1 MSDGAVGWRSEE
13 QKSLRELSTSLASFE
28 ESQAQIKCIFT
39 LYDHDSDGICTT
51 NQGIMLMRK
60 LGYVMPSAWAYV
72 YRDAIT
78 LPLVRCAAVVTL
90 AYFCLFLSHLNQVLQ
105 FVLGKLFE
113 KQKEMKTSKAF
124 LRSIDQFCIMNAD
137 PKGLILESELVP
149 FLTKMGINVRRQHC
163 CSPSAC
169 RHCCT
174 LNICL
179 YRSKHLPLSL

>member
-1 MSDGAVGWRSEE
+1 MTTTPTAFAQQTRESCLCGNWAMLCPARGPTCTATRSRCPWCDA
-13 QKSLRELSTSLASFE
+13 LRS
-28 ESQAQIKCIFT
+28 
-39 LYDHDSDGICTT
+39 
-51 NQGIMLMRK
+51 R
-60 LGYVMPSAWAYV
+60 P
-72 YRDAIT
+72 
-78 LPLVRCAAVVTL
+78 
-90 AYFCLFLSHLNQVLQ
+90 YFCLFLSHLNQVLQ